1 MLVLALLF
9 PVGLMIFDPT
19 LMFERGWEQYV
30 GTGIYFW
37 AVVTLGRELVRI
49 WRNEQAFEDA
59 PLLLKRVNAAMARG
73 SSRDGSSLTSVIADD
88 DSRILP
94 LRVRQLTSFLKESR
108 SPSVTQLM
116 EVNRE
121 GSGLDQ
127 EQMAGR
133 FTLTRYILYLLPVI
147 GFIGTVEGIS
157 KALMNIS
164 KVLPMVKNLDGF
176 LTNLTSVTAALQIAF
191 DSTLLALFLSAALML
206 VQTLVF
212 RRSED
217 LLARVD
223 RWVVEHVLPHVG
235 TDNPLA
241 EQLIEAIGPQLDEM
255 GNKLARVLEPAVRL
269 SHEQTDK
276 LGESLREPI
285 GQFARE
291 MERLPEALDLLQA
304 GCRHDR
310 AHRSRPGGDRL
321 GERVAAARGGRARS
335 NRDAARSDALV
346 ARRARGNQARA
357 GAGRGVDRHAGR
369 FVVGGLRAVEPRHAG
384 TVGAELD
391 QPQGCPGNVER
402 EHGTGQFA
410 LSKHRQEALR
420 RTDTNPASHRP
431 ESDPG
436 GLTDL
441 ECLKREWEVCMRRSR
456 RGGGSS
462 SEFGSSGED
471 SFVAVVVTKLTGALL
486 FILLLTMVIMA
497 LLPKAV
503 DLEN

>member
-1 MLVLALLF
+1 MAKSAQGMLWTGYAGTATMLVLALLF

-59 PLLLKRVNAAMARG
+59 PLLLKRVNAALARVG
-73 SSRDGSSLTSVIADD
+73 PGDGFSATSVIADD

-94 LRVRQLTSFLKESR
+94 LRVRQLTSFLRESR

-217 LLARVD
+217 ILARVD

-241 EQLIEAIGPQLDEM
+241 EQLTEVIGKQLDEL
-255 GNKLARVLEPAVRL
+255 GTKLARVLEPAVQAL
-269 SHEQTDK
+269 HEQTDK
-276 LGESLREPI
+276 LGESLRVPI
-285 GQFARE
+285 GQFTRE
-291 MERLPEALDLLQA
+291 MERLPDAFYSFKQGADSIGRIGADLEAIGSASESLRRGVATLGRIETLLGQMPSSHA
-304 GCRHDR
+304 E
-310 AHRSRPGGDRL
+310 L
-321 GERVAAARGGRARS
+321 EEIKRG
-335 NRDAARSDALV
+335 LE
-346 ARRARGNQARA
+346 RA
-357 GAGRGVDRHAGR
+357 GASIDTLAGSWSAAYERSSRATQEQLARSLTSLKDALEMLNVSMEQGNSLYRTIVKKLFDERHEPGV
-369 FVVGGLRAVEPRHAG
+369 
-384 TVGAELD
+384 
-391 QPQGCPGNVER
+391 
-402 EHGTGQFA
+402 
-410 LSKHRQEALR
+410 
-420 RTDTNPASHRP
+420 HRP
-431 ESDPG
+431 ESI
-436 GLTDL
+436 
-441 ECLKREWEVCMRRSR
+441 K
-456 RGGGSS
+456 
-462 SEFGSSGED
+462 
-471 SFVAVVVTKLTGALL
+471 VA
-486 FILLLTMVIMA
+486 
-497 LLPKAV
+497 
-503 DLEN
+503 